1 MFYVF
6 ICRETKPNFH
16 STPKDAFAA
25 TGPKSPMADTDP
37 KAATKPRPSSPHGK
51 RATPLRVRDPG
62 SPCPPKPF
70 QMTPSP
76 VLSVSPLLKRRK
88 AEASQTCR
96 AAKMSI
102 PTILVENEPMETE
115 CAPDIRNKGTKAH
128 QKEGR
133 VLQSEMGPGT
143 ADKGKAAITSVDR
156 SKTVLHF
163 YLSKCFTLIC

>member
-1 MFYVF
+1 
-6 ICRETKPNFH
+6 
-16 STPKDAFAA
+16 
-25 TGPKSPMADTDP
+25 MADTDP

-51 RATPLRVRDPG
+51 RATPLSVRDPG

-115 CAPDIRNKGTKAH
+115 CGPDIRNKGTKAH

-143 ADKGKAAITSVDR
+143 ADKGKQSHQWIDPKR
-156 SKTVLHF
+156 SFTFTYRNVLP
-163 YLSKCFTLIC
+163 